1 MTLNNTRLEKEKLKK
16 SLEMYRL
23 IFDSIYNGAIVT
35 DTKGIITHFNKPYG
49 EFLGVNPEDQIGR
62 HCTESVEN
70 SRMHI
75 VAKTGIPEINQSHRI
90 LGKNMVVQ
98 RIPIIKNGRVI
109 DVQFYI
115 IEINRGHYAYIY
127 ALFINALF

>member
-1 MTLNNTRLEKEKLKK
+1 MTKNNTRLEKEKLKK
-16 SLEMYRL
+16 SLEMYKR

-35 DTKGIITHFNKPYG
+35 DTKGKITHFNKPYG

-75 VAKTGIPEINQSHRI
+75 VAKTG
-90 LGKNMVVQ
+90 
-98 RIPIIKNGRVI
+98 
-109 DVQFYI
+109 
-115 IEINRGHYAYIY
+115 
-127 ALFINALF
+127 